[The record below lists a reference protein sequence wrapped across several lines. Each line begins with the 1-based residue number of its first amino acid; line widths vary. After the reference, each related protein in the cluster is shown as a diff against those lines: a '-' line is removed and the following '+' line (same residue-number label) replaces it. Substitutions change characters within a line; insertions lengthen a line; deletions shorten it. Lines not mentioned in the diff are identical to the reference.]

1 MNMTQVLGVARLLA
15 MVALTLLLCAFHGF
29 VGFHK
34 AFSTYAE
41 LVQHSAWT
49 MHLPLWLGKTVGW
62 VEMVATATLLL
73 ALAWPRLARTGMWIC
88 LYFAAMEV
96 VAGVV
101 HHLTQDGGSLT
112 QNALAIFLTLVL
124 AALHATRPMRAPQ

>member
-1 MNMTQVLGVARLLA
+1 MTKTQVLWALRLLA

-34 AFSTYAE
+34 AFSTYEE

-49 MHLPLWLGKTVGW
+49 MHLPMWLGRTVGW
-62 VEMVATATLLL
+62 VEMVATAILL
-73 ALAWPRLARTGMWIC
+73 AALPWPRLARTAMWIC

-96 VAGVV
+96 VAGAV

-124 AALHATRPMRAPQ
+124 AALHATRPARAPQ